1 MNDGQALVDRC
12 ECRCASV
19 MLSHAMRRIHFEVT
33 DSTNTQARLLAA
45 AHPGERLLVTAAEQT
60 AGRGRQGRQW
70 ISPRGGAWLTI
81 AWPMRL
87 APAAYRAASLAAVV
101 GVRRALVEL
110 LTRGM
115 PAEAVGFAPRPLI
128 KWPNDLLIDDA
139 KVVGILCE
147 QSLGSV
153 SNGNVIYV
161 GIGVNVAFDQ
171 SLLDEP
177 IGGEKL
183 RQRATTLSNAA
194 GRVIAVDDVI
204 KLVSEEAAD
213 ALEQLEAHGF
223 AGAASAGRPALLDE
237 LRESLAYV
245 GSARTWLSPRGE
257 INGVIVGVDDDG
269 RLLLDDGQRVT
280 ACDAGELSGA

>member
-1 MNDGQALVDRC
+1 
-12 ECRCASV
+12 
-19 MLSHAMRRIHFEVT
+19 MLSHAMRRIHFELT

-81 AWPMRL
+81 AWTMRL
-87 APAAYRAASLAAVV
+87 APAAYRAASLAAAV
-101 GVRRALVEL
+101 GVRRALIEL

-115 PAEAVGFAPRPLI
+115 PAEAAAFAPRPLI

-153 SNGNVIYV
+153 SNGNVIYI

-177 IGGEKL
+177 NGGEKL

-194 GRVIAVDDVI
+194 GRAIEVDDVV
-204 KLVSEEAAD
+204 KLVSAEAA
-213 ALEQLEAHGF
+213 AAMEQLETSGF
-223 AGAASAGRPALLDE
+223 AGAVSPGRLSLLGE

-245 GSARTWLSPRGE
+245 GSRRTWLSPRGE

-269 RLLLDDGQRVT
+269 RLLLDDGQSVT
-280 ACDAGELSGA
+280 ACDAGELSSA

>member
-1 MNDGQALVDRC
+1 
-12 ECRCASV
+12 
-19 MLSHAMRRIHFEVT
+19 MLSHAMRRIHFELT

-45 AHPGERLLVTAAEQT
+45 AHLGERLLVTAAGQT

-70 ISPRGGAWLTI
+70 VSPRGGAWLTI

-87 APAAYRAASLAAVV
+87 APAAYRAASLAAAV

-115 PAEAVGFAPRPLI
+115 PAEAATFAPRPLI
-128 KWPNDLLIDDA
+128 KWPNDVLIDDA

-147 QSLGSV
+147 QSLSSA
-153 SNGNVIYV
+153 SNGNVIYI

-171 SLLDEP
+171 TLLDEP

-183 RQRATTLSNAA
+183 RHRATTLSNAA
-194 GRVIAVDDVI
+194 GRAIDVDDVI
-204 KLVSEEAAD
+204 KLVSAEAA
-213 ALEQLEAHGF
+213 AAMEQLEVCGF
-223 AGAASAGRPALLDE
+223 AGAASPGPSLLDE

-245 GSARTWLSPRGE
+245 GTRRTWLSPRGE
-257 INGVIVGVDDDG
+257 ISGVIVGIDDDG
-269 RLLLDDGQRVT
+269 RLLLDGGDVT

>member
-1 MNDGQALVDRC
+1 
-12 ECRCASV
+12 

-87 APAAYRAASLAAVV
+87 ASPSYRAASLAAAV

-110 LTRGM
+110 LTLGM
-115 PAEAVGFAPRPLI
+115 PAEAAGFAPRPLI

-147 QSLGSV
+147 QSLGS
-153 SNGNVIYV
+153 SSSSSFIYI

-177 IGGEKL
+177 TGGEAL
-183 RQRATTLSNAA
+183 RHRATTLSNAA
-194 GRVIAVDDVI
+194 GRAIDVEEVIE
-204 KLVSEEAAD
+204 LVSQEVAD
-213 ALEQLEAHGF
+213 AVEQLEACGL
-223 AGAASAGRPALLDE
+223 AGRTGDREPLLDE
-237 LRESLAYV
+237 LRGSLAYV
-245 GSARTWLSPRGE
+245 GNQRTWLSSRGE
-257 INGVIVGVDDDG
+257 VSGRIAGIDDEG
-269 RLLLDDGQRVT
+269 RLLLDDGHGVL
-280 ACDAGELSGA
+280 ACDAGELSGGTSHADGRL

>member
-1 MNDGQALVDRC
+1 
-12 ECRCASV
+12 
-19 MLSHAMRRIHFEVT
+19 MLSHAMRRIHFELT

-45 AHPGERLLVTAAEQT
+45 SYPGERLLVTAAEQT
-60 AGRGRQGRQW
+60 AGRGRLGRQW
-70 ISPRGGAWLTI
+70 VSPRGGAWLTI

-115 PAEAVGFAPRPLI
+115 PAEATGFAPRPLI

-153 SNGNVIYV
+153 SNGNIIYV

-204 KLVSEEAAD
+204 ELVSAEAAA
-213 ALEQLEAHGF
+213 ALEQLEARGF
-223 AGAASAGRPALLDE
+223 AGAAPAGRPSLLDE

-245 GSARTWLSPRGE
+245 GSKRTWLSPRGE

-269 RLLLDDGQRVT
+269 RLLLDDGQSVT